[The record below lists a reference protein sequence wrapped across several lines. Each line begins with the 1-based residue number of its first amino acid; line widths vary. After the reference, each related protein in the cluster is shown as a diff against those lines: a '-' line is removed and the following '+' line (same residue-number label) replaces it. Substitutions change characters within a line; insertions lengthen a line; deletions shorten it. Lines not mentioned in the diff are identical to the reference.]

1 MEDAVT
7 LREYRL
13 KHNEV
18 LSSRYGFASWAY
30 VRQSTSILSMI
41 DDHEVINDFAGG
53 AHPSTDPRFDNTGNF
68 INETDRYRNGL
79 QAFFDYMPIRN
90 TRYLLSRDERT
101 FLKPKL
107 YRSLRF
113 GQDAMV
119 AILDARSF
127 RDEGLPPVQDLSNPA
142 EVAQFIESSFDPNR
156 TMLSKRQLVELLA
169 DLSLAQAA
177 GVTWKFVMVPE
188 PIQNLGV
195 VNAPDRF
202 EGYAAERTKLLN
214 YIRQHKIDN
223 VVFVSADIHGTLVNN
238 LSYQVAPFATQ
249 IPTDAWEISTGSVAF
264 NMPFGQTVAALAAQ
278 LGLLTPQ
285 EKAFY
290 DSLPVANDP
299 DDLPNDKDD
308 FIKGL
313 VNTQLSSLGYNALG
327 LQGSRVSAKLLEG
340 DYVAAHTFGWTEFQ
354 IDKLTR
360 EMVVT
365 TYGIQNYSEQELQAH
380 PGDVT
385 ARRPEIVSQFM
396 VKPVTH

>member
-1 MEDAVT
+1 M
-7 LREYRL
+7 
-13 KHNEV
+13 
-18 LSSRYGFASWAY
+18 
-30 VRQSTSILSMI
+30 
-41 DDHEVINDFAGG
+41 
-53 AHPSTDPRFDNTGNF
+53 
-68 INETDRYRNGL
+68 
-79 QAFFDYMPIRN
+79 
-90 TRYLLSRDERT
+90 
-101 FLKPKL
+101 
-107 YRSLRF
+107 
-113 GQDAMV
+113 
-119 AILDARSF
+119 
-127 RDEGLPPVQDLSNPA
+127 
-142 EVAQFIESSFDPNR
+142 
-156 TMLSKRQLVELLA
+156 
-169 DLSLAQAA
+169 
-177 GVTWKFVMVPE
+177 
-188 PIQNLGV
+188 GV
-195 VNAPDRF
+195 VAASDRF

-223 VVFVSADIHGTLVNN
+223 VVFVSADIHGTLVND

-327 LQGSRVSAKLLEG
+327 LQGSRVSATLLEG

-365 TYGIQNYSEQELQAH
+365 TYGIQNYSEQELQAS

-396 VKPVTH
+396 VNPVTH